1 MKKQNGLLIA
11 TVLLAFGL
19 LGAAFV
25 LFEVMAD
32 RTGRA
37 LIGKPVASSISTFL
51 APEDMTGVS
60 FVFLSDMYIDEC
72 NERHSEFSD
81 LVFMLQKEGA
91 KARMLHIGSHGAPS
105 KSYDDAVNAKR
116 APTHV
121 IIADKS
127 IAYADS
133 TIRRIAKPC
142 LLELKDGEVVAIR
155 IGPDFEE
162 WIEQK

>member
-1 MKKQNGLLIA
+1 
-11 TVLLAFGL
+11 
-19 LGAAFV
+19 
-25 LFEVMAD
+25 
-32 RTGRA
+32 
-37 LIGKPVASSISTFL
+37 
-51 APEDMTGVS
+51 
-60 FVFLSDMYIDEC
+60 
-72 NERHSEFSD
+72 
-81 LVFMLQKEGA
+81 
-91 KARMLHIGSHGAPS
+91 
-105 KSYDDAVNAKR
+105 
-116 APTHV
+116 V